1 METIIMKTKQSI
13 RAGQYIQQPG
23 EYKAFIP
30 KNLPPEPPIRM
41 DQEMWTLLSQAD
53 RALGRLDGSSEMLP
67 NPDLFVL
74 MYVRKEAV
82 LSSQIEGTQASLM
95 DLLEYEAKALETG
108 RPQDVDEIV
117 NYVDAMNYG
126 LERLKELPLSLR
138 LLCEIHARLLA
149 DVRGSERN
157 PGDFRRS
164 QNWIGSPGTDGL
176 ANAHFVPPPPHV
188 MQESLD
194 NLEKFFYDEKPVP
207 LLIKVGLIHA
217 QFETI
222 HPFLDGNGRI
232 GRLLI
237 TFLLCEKK
245 ILQRPLLYLSYYFKK
260 YRSEYYD
267 RLQTIR
273 DKGDWEGWLKFFL
286 RGVYEVAREAT
297 ETARRIVNLRESH
310 RDIITTKLR
319 QRAANGLVL
328 LELLYFNPIISVDFV
343 MEATNLTFPNA
354 NALVKQFCDVG
365 LLSEIT
371 GQKRN
376 RRFSYYPYLNLF
388 HDPGAEN
395 SKK

>member
-1 METIIMKTKQSI
+1 M
-13 RAGQYIQQPG
+13 
-23 EYKAFIP
+23 
-30 KNLPPEPPIRM
+30 
-41 DQEMWTLLSQAD
+41 
-53 RALGRLDGSSEMLP
+53 
-67 NPDLFVL
+67 
-74 MYVRKEAV
+74 

-108 RPQDVDEIV
+108 HPQDVDEIV

-126 LERLKELPLSLR
+126 LERLKKLPLSLR
-138 LLCEIHARLLA
+138 LLCEIHARILA

-176 ANAHFVPPPPHV
+176 ANAHFVPPPPQI

-245 ILQRPLLYLSYYFKK
+245 IIQRILLYLYYYFKK
-260 YRSEYYD
+260 YRS
-267 RLQTIR
+267 
-273 DKGDWEGWLKFFL
+273 
-286 RGVYEVAREAT
+286 
-297 ETARRIVNLRESH
+297 
-310 RDIITTKLR
+310 
-319 QRAANGLVL
+319 
-328 LELLYFNPIISVDFV
+328 
-343 MEATNLTFPNA
+343 
-354 NALVKQFCDVG
+354 
-365 LLSEIT
+365 
-371 GQKRN
+371 
-376 RRFSYYPYLNLF
+376 
-388 HDPGAEN
+388 
-395 SKK
+395 

>member
-1 METIIMKTKQSI
+1 
-13 RAGQYIQQPG
+13 
-23 EYKAFIP
+23 
-30 KNLPPEPPIRM
+30 
-41 DQEMWTLLSQAD
+41 
-53 RALGRLDGSSEMLP
+53 MLP

-74 MYVRKEAV
+74 MYVRKETV

-108 RPQDVDEIV
+108 HPQDVDEIV

-126 LERLKELPLSLR
+126 LERLKKLPLSLR
-138 LLCEIHARLLA
+138 LLCEIHARILA

-176 ANAHFVPPPPHV
+176 ANAHFVPPPPQI

-194 NLEKFFYDEKPVP
+194 NLKKFFYDEKPVP

-245 ILQRPLLYLSYYFKK
+245 IIQRILLYLYYYFKK
-260 YRSEYYD
+260 YRS
-267 RLQTIR
+267 
-273 DKGDWEGWLKFFL
+273 
-286 RGVYEVAREAT
+286 
-297 ETARRIVNLRESH
+297 
-310 RDIITTKLR
+310 
-319 QRAANGLVL
+319 
-328 LELLYFNPIISVDFV
+328 
-343 MEATNLTFPNA
+343 
-354 NALVKQFCDVG
+354 
-365 LLSEIT
+365 
-371 GQKRN
+371 
-376 RRFSYYPYLNLF
+376 
-388 HDPGAEN
+388 
-395 SKK
+395 

>member
-1 METIIMKTKQSI
+1 
-13 RAGQYIQQPG
+13 
-23 EYKAFIP
+23 
-30 KNLPPEPPIRM
+30 
-41 DQEMWTLLSQAD
+41 
-53 RALGRLDGSSEMLP
+53 MLP

-108 RPQDVDEIV
+108 HPQDVDEIV

-126 LERLKELPLSLR
+126 LERLKKLPLSLR
-138 LLCEIHARLLA
+138 LLCEIHARILA

-176 ANAHFVPPPPHV
+176 ANAHFVPPPPQI

-245 ILQRPLLYLSYYFKK
+245 IIQRILLYLYYYFKK
-260 YRSEYYD
+260 YRS
-267 RLQTIR
+267 
-273 DKGDWEGWLKFFL
+273 
-286 RGVYEVAREAT
+286 
-297 ETARRIVNLRESH
+297 
-310 RDIITTKLR
+310 
-319 QRAANGLVL
+319 
-328 LELLYFNPIISVDFV
+328 
-343 MEATNLTFPNA
+343 
-354 NALVKQFCDVG
+354 
-365 LLSEIT
+365 
-371 GQKRN
+371 
-376 RRFSYYPYLNLF
+376 
-388 HDPGAEN
+388 
-395 SKK
+395 

>member
-1 METIIMKTKQSI
+1 
-13 RAGQYIQQPG
+13 
-23 EYKAFIP
+23 
-30 KNLPPEPPIRM
+30 
-41 DQEMWTLLSQAD
+41 
-53 RALGRLDGSSEMLP
+53 MLP

-74 MYVRKEAV
+74 MYVRKETV

-108 RPQDVDEIV
+108 HPQDVDEIV

-126 LERLKELPLSLR
+126 LERLKKLPLSLR
-138 LLCEIHARLLA
+138 LLCEIHARILA

-176 ANAHFVPPPPHV
+176 ANAHFVPPPPQI

-245 ILQRPLLYLSYYFKK
+245 IIQRILLYLYYYFKK
-260 YRSEYYD
+260 YRS
-267 RLQTIR
+267 
-273 DKGDWEGWLKFFL
+273 
-286 RGVYEVAREAT
+286 
-297 ETARRIVNLRESH
+297 
-310 RDIITTKLR
+310 
-319 QRAANGLVL
+319 
-328 LELLYFNPIISVDFV
+328 
-343 MEATNLTFPNA
+343 
-354 NALVKQFCDVG
+354 
-365 LLSEIT
+365 
-371 GQKRN
+371 
-376 RRFSYYPYLNLF
+376 
-388 HDPGAEN
+388 
-395 SKK
+395 

>member
-1 METIIMKTKQSI
+1 
-13 RAGQYIQQPG
+13 
-23 EYKAFIP
+23 
-30 KNLPPEPPIRM
+30 
-41 DQEMWTLLSQAD
+41 
-53 RALGRLDGSSEMLP
+53 MLP

-74 MYVRKEAV
+74 MYVRKETV

-108 RPQDVDEIV
+108 HPQDVDEIV

-126 LERLKELPLSLR
+126 LERLKKLPLSLR
-138 LLCEIHARLLA
+138 LLCEIHARILA

-157 PGDFRRS
+157 PGDFQRS

-176 ANAHFVPPPPHV
+176 ANAHFVPPPPHI

-245 ILQRPLLYLSYYFKK
+245 IIQRILLYLYYYFKK
-260 YRSEYYD
+260 YRS
-267 RLQTIR
+267 
-273 DKGDWEGWLKFFL
+273 
-286 RGVYEVAREAT
+286 
-297 ETARRIVNLRESH
+297 
-310 RDIITTKLR
+310 
-319 QRAANGLVL
+319 
-328 LELLYFNPIISVDFV
+328 
-343 MEATNLTFPNA
+343 
-354 NALVKQFCDVG
+354 
-365 LLSEIT
+365 
-371 GQKRN
+371 
-376 RRFSYYPYLNLF
+376 
-388 HDPGAEN
+388 
-395 SKK
+395 

>member
-1 METIIMKTKQSI
+1 
-13 RAGQYIQQPG
+13 
-23 EYKAFIP
+23 
-30 KNLPPEPPIRM
+30 
-41 DQEMWTLLSQAD
+41 
-53 RALGRLDGSSEMLP
+53 MLP

-74 MYVRKEAV
+74 MYVRKETV

-108 RPQDVDEIV
+108 HPQDVDEIV

-126 LERLKELPLSLR
+126 LERLKKLPLSLR
-138 LLCEIHARLLA
+138 LLCEIHARILA

-176 ANAHFVPPPPHV
+176 ANAHFVPPPPQI

-194 NLEKFFYDEKPVP
+194 NLKKFFYDEKPVP

-245 ILQRPLLYLSYYFKK
+245 IIQRILLYLYHYFKK
-260 YRSEYYD
+260 YRS
-267 RLQTIR
+267 
-273 DKGDWEGWLKFFL
+273 
-286 RGVYEVAREAT
+286 
-297 ETARRIVNLRESH
+297 
-310 RDIITTKLR
+310 
-319 QRAANGLVL
+319 
-328 LELLYFNPIISVDFV
+328 
-343 MEATNLTFPNA
+343 
-354 NALVKQFCDVG
+354 
-365 LLSEIT
+365 
-371 GQKRN
+371 
-376 RRFSYYPYLNLF
+376 
-388 HDPGAEN
+388 
-395 SKK
+395 

>member
-1 METIIMKTKQSI
+1 MEAIIMKTKQSI
-13 RAGQYIQQPG
+13 RAGPYIQQPG
-23 EYKAFIP
+23 DYRAFIP

-53 RALGRLDGSSEMLP
+53 RAQGRLDGSSEMLP

-108 RPQDVDEIV
+108 HPRDVDEIV

-126 LERLKELPLSLR
+126 LDRLKELPLSLR

-149 DVRGSERN
+149 GVRGSDRN

-164 QNWIGSPGTDGL
+164 QNWIGSPGTGAL
-176 ANAHFVPPPPHV
+176 ANAHFVPPPPNV
-188 MQESLD
+188 MEESLN
-194 NLEKFFYDEKPVP
+194 NLEKFLYDEKPVP

-245 ILQRPLLYLSYYFKK
+245 IIQRPLLYLSYYFKK
-260 YRSEYYD
+260 HRSEYYD

-286 RGVYEVAREAT
+286 QGVHEVAREAT

-343 MEATNLTFPNA
+343 IEGTNLTFPNA

-376 RRFSYYPYLNLF
+376 RRFAYSPYLNLF
-388 HDPGAEN
+388 HDPAAEN

>member
-1 METIIMKTKQSI
+1 
-13 RAGQYIQQPG
+13 
-23 EYKAFIP
+23 
-30 KNLPPEPPIRM
+30 
-41 DQEMWTLLSQAD
+41 
-53 RALGRLDGSSEMLP
+53 MLP

-108 RPQDVDEIV
+108 HPQDVDEIV

-126 LERLKELPLSLR
+126 LERLKKLPLSLR
-138 LLCEIHARLLA
+138 LLCEIHARILA

-176 ANAHFVPPPPHV
+176 ANAHFVPPPPQI

-194 NLEKFFYDEKPVP
+194 NLKKFFYDEKPVP

-245 ILQRPLLYLSYYFKK
+245 IIQRILLYLYYYFKK

-267 RLQTIR
+267 CLQTIR
-273 DKGDWEGWLKFFL
+273 DKGDLEGCLKFFL
-286 RGVYEVAREAT
+286 RAFHEVAREAT
-297 ETARRIVNLRESH
+297 ETARKIVNLRESH
-310 RDIITTKLR
+310 RDIITTKLK
-319 QRAANGLVL
+319 QRAGNGLVL
-328 LELLYFNPIISVDFV
+328 FELLYFNPIISVDFV
-343 MEATNLTFPNA
+343 MEATNLSFPNA
-354 NALVKQFCDVG
+354 NASVKQFCDVG

-376 RRFSYYPYLNLF
+376 RRFSY
-388 HDPGAEN
+388 
-395 SKK
+395 SS

>member
-1 METIIMKTKQSI
+1 
-13 RAGQYIQQPG
+13 
-23 EYKAFIP
+23 
-30 KNLPPEPPIRM
+30 
-41 DQEMWTLLSQAD
+41 
-53 RALGRLDGSSEMLP
+53 MLP

-74 MYVRKEAV
+74 MYVRKETV

-108 RPQDVDEIV
+108 HPQDVDEIV

-126 LERLKELPLSLR
+126 LERLKKLPLSLR
-138 LLCEIHARLLA
+138 LLCEIHARILA

-176 ANAHFVPPPPHV
+176 ANAHFVPPPPHI

-245 ILQRPLLYLSYYFKK
+245 IIQRILLYLYYYFKK
-260 YRSEYYD
+260 YRS
-267 RLQTIR
+267 
-273 DKGDWEGWLKFFL
+273 
-286 RGVYEVAREAT
+286 
-297 ETARRIVNLRESH
+297 
-310 RDIITTKLR
+310 
-319 QRAANGLVL
+319 
-328 LELLYFNPIISVDFV
+328 
-343 MEATNLTFPNA
+343 
-354 NALVKQFCDVG
+354 
-365 LLSEIT
+365 
-371 GQKRN
+371 
-376 RRFSYYPYLNLF
+376 
-388 HDPGAEN
+388 
-395 SKK
+395 